1 MPKKPSCVLCNA
13 LSDNGACCPGC
24 KLKTGLSG
32 ATVQFR
38 YEGIARSLIWNMKYR
53 GQRSTARYL
62 AGELTLPH
70 SKARSIVCFVPSDGR
85 SRRRRGYDQAE
96 IIAKHYAKINGIDFA
111 SLLLRKT
118 HIRQVGLSRV
128 GRFKNVA
135 GNFTVRGRPES
146 RHIILVDDVITTGA
160 TISECAKK
168 LIRAGASSVWAVAA
182 AKR

>member
-1 MPKKPSCVLCNA
+1 
-13 LSDNGACCPGC
+13 
-24 KLKTGLSG
+24 
-32 ATVQFR
+32 
-38 YEGIARSLIWNMKYR
+38 MKYR

-96 IIAKHYAKINGIDFA
+96 IIAKHYA
-111 SLLLRKT
+111 T

-160 TISECAKK
+160 TISECAKE